1 VTESDSNQN
10 RQMKFIV
17 VDDEEIVLSLVR
29 DALEDAGYIIELAN
43 GSREA
48 LEKIG
53 KEYFDF
59 ILTDIRMPDCDGIEL
74 VRKAKKI
81 NPTLGV
87 IFMTGYANLNTAKD
101 AIKEGAYDYIMK
113 PFELKEMRQAVNN
126 AIAKKQKDTEKALS
140 NELNRISDLNQL
152 MYTVGD
158 RNSLIRLSLGFAMM
172 QSKAPKGC
180 IAFSTENENEIG
192 VISTDNLNNKG
203 FDETFKKY
211 DKDYFKLILEDFNA
225 PFFTASLQDHPLYME
240 YNQDAAIGNI
250 VIPRWHIEGERLINI
265 ALKGCRKLYG
275 FLILGFGNDSEPIKG
290 SAIKFLTITANQIAI
305 SLENIA
311 LLEETRTAYC
321 HLKDLQTQT
330 IQLEK
335 MAAKGQLSA
344 EIGHELNNFLG
355 VVAGNLSLMEHHL
368 AHGNHQELDRYLKVA
383 IENLN
388 NIRKFSDGLMDF
400 SNLSASMESC
410 NINQLIK
417 DTIGYLIT
425 QDRFDNIKIKFS
437 PSEKEIVT
445 RADIGQLQ
453 QLLYNLIYNSA
464 DAVRERPTP
473 DEKKIEIKSS
483 IDNENTFSIA
493 VSDNGTG
500 ISEEN
505 IRIAFKERFTTK
517 KSGHGLGLLVC
528 RRIIENHK
536 GRLDINSNPGEGTVI
551 TIAMPM
557 AHAAAELRV
566 PVGV

>member
-1 VTESDSNQN
+1 MNESTPNQS
-10 RQMKFIV
+10 RQTKFIV

-29 DALEDAGYIIELAN
+29 DALEDAGFIIELAN

-48 LEKIG
+48 LEKIE

-74 VRKAKKI
+74 VKKAKKI

-126 AIAKKQKDTEKALS
+126 AIAKRQKDTEKALS

-158 RNSLIRLSLGFAMM
+158 RNSLMRLSLGFAMM
-172 QSKAPKGC
+172 QSRASKGC
-180 IAFSTENENEIG
+180 ISFCTENENEIG
-192 VISTDNLNNKG
+192 VISTEDLNKKG
-203 FDETFKKY
+203 FEETFRKY
-211 DKDYFKLILEDFNA
+211 DKDYFGSILGDFNA
-225 PFFTASLQDHPLYME
+225 PFFTSSIQDHPLFGE
-240 YNQDAAIGNI
+240 YNNDAAVGNI
-250 VIPRWHIEGERLINI
+250 VIPPWHVEGERLINI

-275 FLILGFGNDSEPIKG
+275 FLILAFAGDSEPIKG

-321 HLKDLQTQT
+321 HLKDLQDQT

-335 MAAKGQLSA
+335 MAAKGRLSA

-368 AHGNHQELDRYLKVA
+368 SRENYKELDKYLKVA
-383 IENLN
+383 VENLN

-400 SNLSASMESC
+400 SSLSASMEPC
-410 NINQLIK
+410 DVNRLIK
-417 DTIGYLIT
+417 DTIEYLIT
-425 QDRFDNIKIKFS
+425 QNRFDKIKIEFT
-437 PSEKEIVT
+437 PSDAKIFT
-445 RADIGQLQ
+445 RADTGQLQ

-464 DAVRERPTP
+464 DAVK
-473 DEKKIEIKSS
+473 EKQSQNEKRIEIKSLLE
-483 IDNENTFSIA
+483 DENNFSIT
-493 VSDNGTG
+493 VSDNGAG
-500 ISEEN
+500 ISEEFIN
-505 IRIAFKERFTTK
+505 IAFKERFTTK
-517 KSGHGLGLLVC
+517 KSGHGLGLMVC

-536 GRLDINSNPGEGTVI
+536 GRLKIDSNPGKGTVI
-551 TIAMPM
+551 TITAPIIRVT
-557 AHAAAELRV
+557 EERRV
-566 PVGV
+566 PVNA